1 MMNRSVMEAVRVLL
15 VEDHEVVREGL
26 RALLER
32 DRTIRV
38 VGDVGTAS
46 AAVNAVHELMPD
58 VVVMDVRLPDRSGVE
73 ACREIRESRAAVRV
87 IFLTS
92 FADDTAVM
100 ETILGGADGYLLKRV
115 NATALIRAVHTVAAG
130 QTILD
135 PVVRDAVVTRM
146 DTAGHERGRLLQKR
160 YRLSPQQTRVLA
172 LVAEGK
178 TNKEIS
184 QSLKLSEKT
193 VKNYVRFIFHK
204 LDFTRRSQAAA
215 YFARITM
222 N

>member
-1 MMNRSVMEAVRVLL
+1 MSRRLTPTIRVLL

-32 DRTIRV
+32 DPDISV
-38 VGDVGTAS
+38 IGDVGTAS
-46 AAVNAVHELMPD
+46 AAIEAARELSPH
-58 VVVMDVRLPDRSGVE
+58 VVVMDVRLPDNSGIT
-73 ACREIRESRAAVRV
+73 ACRTIREHHPAVRI
-87 IFLTS
+87 IFLSS
-92 FADDTAVM
+92 FTDDIAVT

-115 NATALIRAVHTVAAG
+115 NATGLTRAVHTVAAG

-135 PVVRDAVVTRM
+135 PAVRDAVVTRT
-146 DTAGHERGRLLQKR
+146 DRPGHEGGRLLAKR

-184 QSLKLSEKT
+184 QTLNLSEKT

-215 YFARITM
+215 YFARM
-222 N
+222 SLN

>member
-1 MMNRSVMEAVRVLL
+1 MPRAIHSSIRVLL
-15 VEDHEVVREGL
+15 VEDHNVVREGL

-32 DRTIRV
+32 DPSIRV
-38 VGDVGTAS
+38 VGDVGTATEGVH
-46 AAVNAVHELMPD
+46 AAQELAPD
-58 VVVMDVRLPDRSGVE
+58 VVVMDVRLPDKSGIE
-73 ACREIRESRAAVRV
+73 ACREIREQRPSTRI

-92 FADDTAVM
+92 FTDDTAVI
-100 ETILGGADGYLLKRV
+100 ETILGRANGYLLKRV
-115 NATALIRAVHTVAAG
+115 NATGLTRAVHTVAAG

-135 PVVRDAVVTRM
+135 PVVRDAVMTKV
-146 DTAGHERGRLLQKR
+146 DPAHGHEGSRLLARR
-160 YRLSPQQTRVLA
+160 YKLSPQQTRVLA

-184 QSLKLSEKT
+184 HTLNLSEKT

-215 YFARITM
+215 YFARTSL

>member
-1 MMNRSVMEAVRVLL
+1 MSRRPTQTIRVLL

-32 DRTIRV
+32 DPGISV
-38 VGDVGTAS
+38 IGDVGTAS
-46 AAVNAVHELMPD
+46 AAIQAARELSPN
-58 VVVMDVRLPDRSGVE
+58 VIVMDVRLPDNSGIT
-73 ACREIRESRAAVRV
+73 ACRTIREHLPAVRI
-87 IFLTS
+87 IFLSS
-92 FADDTAVM
+92 FTDDIAVT

-115 NATALIRAVHTVAAG
+115 NATGLTRAVHTVAAG

-135 PVVRDAVVTRM
+135 PGVRDAVVTSTDRS
-146 DTAGHERGRLLQKR
+146 GHEGGRLLAKR

-184 QSLKLSEKT
+184 QMLNLSEKT

-215 YFARITM
+215 YFARM
-222 N
+222 SLN

>member
-1 MMNRSVMEAVRVLL
+1 

-32 DRTIRV
+32 DPGISV
-38 VGDVGTAS
+38 IGDVGTAS
-46 AAVNAVHELMPD
+46 AAIQAARELSPN
-58 VVVMDVRLPDRSGVE
+58 VIVMDVRLPDNSGIT
-73 ACREIRESRAAVRV
+73 ACRTIREHFPAVRI
-87 IFLTS
+87 IFLSS
-92 FADDTAVM
+92 FTDDIAVT

-115 NATALIRAVHTVAAG
+115 NATGLTRAVHTVAAG

-135 PVVRDAVVTRM
+135 PGVRDAVVTSTDRS
-146 DTAGHERGRLLQKR
+146 GHEGGRLLAKR

-184 QSLKLSEKT
+184 QMLNLSEKT

-215 YFARITM
+215 YFARM
-222 N
+222 SLN

>member
-1 MMNRSVMEAVRVLL
+1 MKWCAKVSAV
-15 VEDHEVVREGL
+15 
-26 RALLER
+26 LER
-32 DRTIRV
+32 DPGIEV

-46 AAVNAVHELMPD
+46 AAVRAARDLRPD
-58 VVVMDVRLPDRSGVE
+58 VVLMDVRLPDKSGIA
-73 ACREIRESRAAVRV
+73 ACREIRDCQQAPRV

-92 FADDTAVM
+92 FTDDTGVM

-115 NATALIRAVHTVAAG
+115 NATALTRAVHTVAAG

-135 PVVRDAVVTRM
+135 PMVRDAVMTRVESS
-146 DTAGHERGRLLQKR
+146 GHISPRLAKR
-160 YRLSPQQTRVLA
+160 YRLSPQQMRVLA

-184 QSLKLSEKT
+184 QALNLSEKT

-215 YFARITM
+215 YFARQSL

>member
-1 MMNRSVMEAVRVLL
+1 MSRRPTQTIRVLL

-32 DRTIRV
+32 DPGISV
-38 VGDVGTAS
+38 IGDVGTAS
-46 AAVNAVHELMPD
+46 AAIQAARELSPN
-58 VVVMDVRLPDRSGVE
+58 VIVMDVRLPDNSGIT
-73 ACREIRESRAAVRV
+73 ACRTIREHLPAVRI
-87 IFLTS
+87 IFLSS
-92 FADDTAVM
+92 FTDDIAVT

-115 NATALIRAVHTVAAG
+115 NATGLTRAVHTVAAG

-135 PVVRDAVVTRM
+135 PGVRHAVVTSTDRS
-146 DTAGHERGRLLQKR
+146 GHEGGRLLAKR

-184 QSLKLSEKT
+184 QMLNLSEKT

-215 YFARITM
+215 YFARM
-222 N
+222 SLN

>member
-1 MMNRSVMEAVRVLL
+1 MNAEPGIRLLL
-15 VEDHEVVREGL
+15 VDDHPIVRDGL
-26 RALLER
+26 RRIQELDPRLQIVSEAGTRRGAVEAARRER
-32 DRTIRV
+32 PEII
-38 VGDVGTAS
+38 
-46 AAVNAVHELMPD
+46 L
-58 VVVMDVRLPDRSGVE
+58 MDVRLPDNSGIT
-73 ACREIRESRAAVRV
+73 ACRTIREHFPAVRI
-87 IFLTS
+87 IFLSS
-92 FADDTAVM
+92 FTDDIAVT

-115 NATALIRAVHTVAAG
+115 NATGLTRAVHTVAAG

-135 PVVRDAVVTRM
+135 PGVRDAVVTSTDRS
-146 DTAGHERGRLLQKR
+146 GHEGGRLLAKR

-184 QSLKLSEKT
+184 QMLNLSEKT

-215 YFARITM
+215 YFARM
-222 N
+222 SLN

>member
-1 MMNRSVMEAVRVLL
+1 MSKTTVYTIRVLL

-32 DRTIRV
+32 DPGIRV

-46 AAVNAVHELMPD
+46 AAVSAARDLMPD
-58 VVVMDVRLPDRSGVE
+58 VVLMDVRLPDKSGVA
-73 ACREIRESRAAVRV
+73 ACREIRDFHPSARV

-92 FADDTAVM
+92 FTDDTGVM

-115 NATALIRAVHTVAAG
+115 NATALTRAVHTVAAG

-135 PVVRDAVVTRM
+135 PMVRDAVMTRVEGP
-146 DTAGHERGRLLQKR
+146 GHQGPRLAKR
-160 YRLSPQQTRVLA
+160 YSLSPQQMRVLA

-184 QSLKLSEKT
+184 QALSLSEKT

-215 YFARITM
+215 YFARTSL

>member
-1 MMNRSVMEAVRVLL
+1 MSRTTVHTIRVLL

-32 DRTIRV
+32 DPAISV

-46 AAVNAVHELMPD
+46 AAIQAARDLSPD
-58 VVVMDVRLPDRSGVE
+58 VVVMDVRLPDKSGIA
-73 ACREIRESRAAVRV
+73 ACRSIREHSPSIRV

-92 FADDTAVM
+92 FTDNTAAM
-100 ETILGGADGYLLKRV
+100 ETILGGADGYLLKRI
-115 NATALIRAVHTVAAG
+115 NATALAHAVHTVAAG

-135 PVVRDAVVTRM
+135 PIVRDAVMTRA
-146 DTAGHERGRLLQKR
+146 DGPGHRGARLLANR
-160 YRLSPQQTRVLA
+160 PSLSPQQTRVLA

-184 QSLKLSEKT
+184 QALKLSEKT

-215 YFARITM
+215 YFARTSL

>member
-1 MMNRSVMEAVRVLL
+1 MSRTAAHAIRVLL

-26 RALLER
+26 RAVLER
-32 DRTIRV
+32 DPGIEV

-46 AAVNAVHELMPD
+46 AAVRAARDLRPD
-58 VVVMDVRLPDRSGVE
+58 VVLMDVRLPDKSGIA
-73 ACREIRESRAAVRV
+73 ACREIRDCQQAPRV

-92 FADDTAVM
+92 FTDDTGVM

-115 NATALIRAVHTVAAG
+115 NATALTRAVHTVAAG

-135 PVVRDAVVTRM
+135 PMVRDAVMTRVESS
-146 DTAGHERGRLLQKR
+146 GHISPRLAKR
-160 YRLSPQQTRVLA
+160 YRLSPQQMRVLA

-184 QSLKLSEKT
+184 QALNLSEKT

-215 YFARITM
+215 YFARQSL

>member
-1 MMNRSVMEAVRVLL
+1 MSRTAAHAIRVLL

-32 DRTIRV
+32 DPGIRV

-46 AAVNAVHELMPD
+46 AAVTAAKELLPD
-58 VVVMDVRLPDRSGVE
+58 VVLMDVRLPDKSGVSV
-73 ACREIRESRAAVRV
+73 CREIREFHRATRV

-92 FADDTAVM
+92 FTDDTGVM

-115 NATALIRAVHTVAAG
+115 NATALSRAVHTVAAG

-135 PVVRDAVVTRM
+135 PMVRDAVM
-146 DTAGHERGRLLQKR
+146 GRVEGSHHAAPRLARR
-160 YRLSPQQTRVLA
+160 YSLSPQQLRVLA

-184 QSLKLSEKT
+184 QVLNLSEKT

-215 YFARITM
+215 YFARTSL

>member
-1 MMNRSVMEAVRVLL
+1 MSRRPTQTIRVLL

-32 DRTIRV
+32 DPGISV
-38 VGDVGTAS
+38 IGDVGTAS
-46 AAVNAVHELMPD
+46 AAIQAARELSPN
-58 VVVMDVRLPDRSGVE
+58 VIVMDVRLPNNSGIT
-73 ACREIRESRAAVRV
+73 ACRTIREHLPAVRI
-87 IFLTS
+87 IFLSS
-92 FADDTAVM
+92 FTDDIAVT

-115 NATALIRAVHTVAAG
+115 NATGLTRAVHTVAAG

-135 PVVRDAVVTRM
+135 PGVRDAVVTSTDRS
-146 DTAGHERGRLLQKR
+146 GHEGGRLLAKR

-184 QSLKLSEKT
+184 QMLNLSEKT

-215 YFARITM
+215 YFARM
-222 N
+222 SLN

>member
-1 MMNRSVMEAVRVLL
+1 MSRRLTQTIRVLL

-32 DRTIRV
+32 DPGISV
-38 VGDVGTAS
+38 IGDVGTAS
-46 AAVNAVHELMPD
+46 AAIQAARELSPH
-58 VVVMDVRLPDRSGVE
+58 VVVMDVRLPDNSGIT
-73 ACREIRESRAAVRV
+73 ACRTIREHHPAVRI
-87 IFLTS
+87 IFLSS
-92 FADDTAVM
+92 FTDDIAVT

-115 NATALIRAVHTVAAG
+115 NATGLTRAVHTVAAG

-135 PVVRDAVVTRM
+135 PAVRDAVVTRT
-146 DTAGHERGRLLQKR
+146 DRPGHEGGRLLAKR

-184 QSLKLSEKT
+184 QTLNLSEKT

-215 YFARITM
+215 YFARM
-222 N
+222 SLN

>member
-1 MMNRSVMEAVRVLL
+1 MSRKLTQAIRVLL

-26 RALLER
+26 RALLDR
-32 DRTIRV
+32 DPGISV
-38 VGDVGTAS
+38 IGDVGTAS
-46 AAVNAVHELMPD
+46 AAIEAARELSPH
-58 VVVMDVRLPDRSGVE
+58 VVVMDVRLPDNSGIT
-73 ACREIRESRAAVRV
+73 ACRAIREHHPAVRI
-87 IFLTS
+87 IFLSS
-92 FADDTAVM
+92 FTDDIAVT

-115 NATALIRAVHTVAAG
+115 NATGLTRAVHTVAAG

-135 PVVRDAVVTRM
+135 PAVRDAVVTKTDRP
-146 DTAGHERGRLLQKR
+146 GHEGGRLLAKR

-184 QSLKLSEKT
+184 QTLNLSEKT

-215 YFARITM
+215 YFARM
-222 N
+222 SLN

>member
-1 MMNRSVMEAVRVLL
+1 MNRTVVRTIRVLL

-32 DRTIRV
+32 DPHIRV
-38 VGDVGTAS
+38 IGDVGTA
-46 AAVNAVHELMPD
+46 AAALRAARDLVPD
-58 VVVMDVRLPDRSGVE
+58 VVLMDVRLPDKSGIA
-73 ACREIRESRAAVRV
+73 ACREIRDLHPAPRI

-92 FADDTAVM
+92 FTDDTAVM

-115 NATALIRAVHTVAAG
+115 NATGLTRAVHTVAAG

-135 PVVRDAVVTRM
+135 PIVRDAVMTKV
-146 DTAGHERGRLLQKR
+146 DGPGHRGPRLLAKR
-160 YRLSPQQTRVLA
+160 YSLSPQQMRVLA

-184 QSLKLSEKT
+184 QALKLSEKT

-215 YFARITM
+215 YFARTSL

>member
-1 MMNRSVMEAVRVLL
+1 MSRTAAQSIRVLL

-32 DRTIRV
+32 DPGIRV

-46 AAVNAVHELMPD
+46 AAVRAARELLPD
-58 VVVMDVRLPDRSGVE
+58 VVLMDVRLPDKSGVS
-73 ACREIRESRAAVRV
+73 ACREIRDFHRATRV

-92 FADDTAVM
+92 FTDDTGVM

-115 NATALIRAVHTVAAG
+115 NATALSRAVHTVAAG

-135 PVVRDAVVTRM
+135 PMVRDAVMTRVEGPHHA
-146 DTAGHERGRLLQKR
+146 TPRLARR
-160 YRLSPQQTRVLA
+160 YSLSPQQLRVLA

-184 QSLKLSEKT
+184 QALNLSEKT

-215 YFARITM
+215 YFARTSL

>member
-1 MMNRSVMEAVRVLL
+1 MSRTTVHTIRILL

-32 DRTIRV
+32 DPGLCVI
-38 VGDVGTAS
+38 GDVGTAS
-46 AAVNAVHELMPD
+46 AAIQAARDLSPD
-58 VVVMDVRLPDRSGVE
+58 VVVMDVRLPDKSGIA
-73 ACREIRESRAAVRV
+73 ACRSIREHRPSIRV

-92 FADDTAVM
+92 FTDDTAVM

-115 NATALIRAVHTVAAG
+115 NATGLARAVHTVAAG

-135 PVVRDAVVTRM
+135 PIVRDTVMTRA
-146 DTAGHERGRLLQKR
+146 DGPGHRGAPLLAKR
-160 YRLSPQQTRVLA
+160 HSLSPQQTRVLA

-184 QSLKLSEKT
+184 QTLNLSEKT

-215 YFARITM
+215 YFARTSL

>member
-1 MMNRSVMEAVRVLL
+1 MSRAMTQAIRVLL

-32 DRTIRV
+32 DPGICV
-38 VGDVGTAS
+38 IGDVGTAS
-46 AAVNAVHELMPD
+46 AAIEAAHELSPN
-58 VVVMDVRLPDRSGVE
+58 VVVMDVRLPDNSGIT
-73 ACREIRESRAAVRV
+73 ACRSIREHHPAVRV
-87 IFLTS
+87 IFLSS
-92 FADDTAVM
+92 FTDDMAVM

-115 NATALIRAVHTVAAG
+115 NATGLTRAVHTVAAG

-135 PVVRDAVVTRM
+135 PAVRNAVMTRT
-146 DTAGHERGRLLQKR
+146 DRPGHEGSRLLARQ

-184 QSLKLSEKT
+184 QILNLSEKT

-215 YFARITM
+215 YFARM
-222 N
+222 SLN

>member
-1 MMNRSVMEAVRVLL
+1 MSRAMTQAIRVLL

-32 DRTIRV
+32 DPGICV
-38 VGDVGTAS
+38 IGDVGTAS
-46 AAVNAVHELMPD
+46 AAIEAAQELSPN
-58 VVVMDVRLPDRSGVE
+58 VVVMDVRLPDNSGIT
-73 ACREIRESRAAVRV
+73 ACRTIREHHPAVRV
-87 IFLTS
+87 IFLSS
-92 FADDTAVM
+92 FTDDMAVM

-115 NATALIRAVHTVAAG
+115 NATGLTRAVHTVAAG

-135 PVVRDAVVTRM
+135 PTVRDAVMTR
-146 DTAGHERGRLLQKR
+146 THRPGHVGSRLLVRQ

-184 QSLKLSEKT
+184 QTLNLSEKT

-215 YFARITM
+215 YFARM
-222 N
+222 SLN

>member
-1 MMNRSVMEAVRVLL
+1 MSRTAAHAIRVLL

-32 DRTIRV
+32 DPGIRV

-46 AAVNAVHELMPD
+46 AAVTAAKELLPD
-58 VVVMDVRLPDRSGVE
+58 VVLMDVRLPDKSGVSV
-73 ACREIRESRAAVRV
+73 CREIREFHRATRV

-92 FADDTAVM
+92 FTDDTGVM

-115 NATALIRAVHTVAAG
+115 NATALSRAVHTVAAG

-135 PVVRDAVVTRM
+135 PMVRDSVM
-146 DTAGHERGRLLQKR
+146 GRVEGSHHAAPRLARR
-160 YRLSPQQTRVLA
+160 YSLSPQQLRVLA

-184 QSLKLSEKT
+184 QVLNLSEKT

-215 YFARITM
+215 YFARTSL

>member
-1 MMNRSVMEAVRVLL
+1 MR
-15 VEDHEVVREGL
+15 
-26 RALLER
+26 
-32 DRTIRV
+32 I
-38 VGDVGTAS
+38 
-46 AAVNAVHELMPD
+46 
-58 VVVMDVRLPDRSGVE
+58 
-73 ACREIRESRAAVRV
+73 
-87 IFLTS
+87 IFLSS
-92 FADDTAVM
+92 FTDDIAVT

-115 NATALIRAVHTVAAG
+115 NATGLTRAVHTVAAG

-135 PVVRDAVVTRM
+135 PAVRDAVVTRT
-146 DTAGHERGRLLQKR
+146 DRSGHEGGRLLAKR

-184 QSLKLSEKT
+184 QMLNLSEKT

-215 YFARITM
+215 YFARM
-222 N
+222 SLN

>member
-1 MMNRSVMEAVRVLL
+1 MSRRPTQTIRVLL

-32 DRTIRV
+32 DPGISV
-38 VGDVGTAS
+38 IGDVGTAS
-46 AAVNAVHELMPD
+46 AAIQAARELSPN
-58 VVVMDVRLPDRSGVE
+58 VIVMDVRLPDNSGIT
-73 ACREIRESRAAVRV
+73 ACRTIREHFPAVRI
-87 IFLTS
+87 IFLSS
-92 FADDTAVM
+92 FTDDIAVT

-115 NATALIRAVHTVAAG
+115 NATGLTRAVHTVAAG

-135 PVVRDAVVTRM
+135 PGVRDAVVTSTDRS
-146 DTAGHERGRLLQKR
+146 GHEGGRLLAKR

-184 QSLKLSEKT
+184 QMLNLSEKT

-215 YFARITM
+215 YFARM
-222 N
+222 SLN

>member
-1 MMNRSVMEAVRVLL
+1 MSRKLTQAIRVLL

-32 DRTIRV
+32 DPGISV
-38 VGDVGTAS
+38 IGDVGTAS
-46 AAVNAVHELMPD
+46 AAIEAARELSPH
-58 VVVMDVRLPDRSGVE
+58 VVVMDVRLPDNSGIT
-73 ACREIRESRAAVRV
+73 ACRTIREHHPAVRI
-87 IFLTS
+87 IFLSS
-92 FADDTAVM
+92 FTDDIAVT

-115 NATALIRAVHTVAAG
+115 NATGLTRAVHTVAAG

-135 PVVRDAVVTRM
+135 PAVRDAVVTKTDRP
-146 DTAGHERGRLLQKR
+146 GHEGGRLLAKR

-184 QSLKLSEKT
+184 QTLNLSEKT

-215 YFARITM
+215 YFARM
-222 N
+222 SLN

>member
-1 MMNRSVMEAVRVLL
+1 MSRTAAHTIRVLL

-32 DRTIRV
+32 DPDIQV
-38 VGDVGTAS
+38 IGDVGTAS
-46 AAVNAVHELMPD
+46 AAVRASRELIPD
-58 VVVMDVRLPDRSGVE
+58 VVLMDVRLPDRSGVT
-73 ACREIRESRAAVRV
+73 ACREIRDLHPATRV

-92 FADDTAVM
+92 FTDDTGVM

-115 NATALIRAVHTVAAG
+115 NATALTRAIHTVAAG

-135 PVVRDAVVTRM
+135 PMVRDAVMTRV
-146 DTAGHERGRLLQKR
+146 DRPGHQAPRLAKR
-160 YRLSPQQTRVLA
+160 FSLSPQQRRVLA

-184 QSLKLSEKT
+184 HALNLSEKT

-215 YFARITM
+215 YFARTSL

>member
-1 MMNRSVMEAVRVLL
+1 MSRRLTQTIRVLL

-32 DRTIRV
+32 DPGISV
-38 VGDVGTAS
+38 IGDVGTAS
-46 AAVNAVHELMPD
+46 AAIQAARELSPH
-58 VVVMDVRLPDRSGVE
+58 VVVMDVRLPDNSGIT
-73 ACREIRESRAAVRV
+73 ACRTIREHHPAVRI
-87 IFLTS
+87 IFLSS
-92 FADDTAVM
+92 FTDDIAVT

-115 NATALIRAVHTVAAG
+115 NATGLTRAVHTVAAG

-135 PVVRDAVVTRM
+135 PAVKDAVVTRT
-146 DTAGHERGRLLQKR
+146 DRPGHEGGRLLAKR

-184 QSLKLSEKT
+184 QTLNLSEKT

-215 YFARITM
+215 YFARM
-222 N
+222 SSN